1 MPTLVLYDLGIFFL
15 TYLRGASKSSNVI
28 TEAIF
33 DYVACII
40 FYSRILAQ

>member
-15 TYLRGASKSSNVI
+15 SYLRGAGKSSNI
-28 TEAIF
+28 LSESIF